1 MSLELPD
8 NRFLRLTTREQSRQL
23 DENTITSFGI
33 DSITLME
40 IAGQKAAD
48 LIRTQTKNGASGI
61 YICGKG
67 NNAGDALVA
76 ARYLTEQAGHSVTIL
91 FAAGHDDL
99 STDTQRNYELIKKL
113 ADHGAPVTFL
123 TDTNS
128 VSWRDFDYAVD
139 GMIGTGL
146 TSDLRQPMSDLTD
159 SLNQADIQSFAMD
172 IPTGLNCDTGKIL
185 GTCIQADHT
194 ITFGTN
200 KIGFYLDDGP
210 SVTGT
215 ITLADLP
222 FPGYLRKHRAVLINK
237 DLMKEFNVQTS
248 GAAHKYEK
256 GTVHIIA
263 GSRGMTGAAIM
274 GAKSAWNAG
283 AGAVILYSPK
293 DLLPIYEKTLP
304 EIIKVP
310 VGDEGDGNFT
320 SECTDTILDRVNDK
334 KGVVLIGPGLGLAEA
349 TRECVLEL
357 LKTIDQP
364 VILDADGLS
373 VWENTCSKD
382 FDKSRWILTPH
393 QGELKNYLGIDR
405 LKNSEWMT
413 TIEELPRDLGC
424 TLLSKGHPTVLATPD
439 NGLYLTGYDTRIFSK
454 AGFGDVLAGTIAGK
468 LAVSHMANQAI
479 TDALISNFNAAE
491 KHHDPQPGDIYDR

>member
-23 DENTITSFGI
+23 DESTIQSFGI
-33 DSITLME
+33 NSITLME

-48 LIRTQTKNGASGI
+48 VIRNETEDGASGV

-76 ARYLTEQAGHSVTIL
+76 ARYLTELAGHSVTIL
-91 FAAGHDDL
+91 FAAGHNDL
-99 STDTQRNYELIKKL
+99 STDSQRNYQLLKKL

-123 TDTNS
+123 TDTDS
-128 VSWRDFDYAVD
+128 VSWRDFDYSVD

-146 TSDLRQPMSDLTD
+146 TSNLRQPISDLTD
-159 SLNQADIQSFAMD
+159 SLNQTDLQTFAMD
-172 IPTGLNCDTGKIL
+172 IPTGLNCDTGEIL
-185 GTCIQADHT
+185 GTCVVADHT

-200 KIGFYLDDGP
+200 KIGFYLEDGP
-210 SVTGT
+210 TVTGT

-237 DLMKEFNVQTS
+237 DLMKEFRVQNIS
-248 GAAHKYEK
+248 AAHKYEK

-263 GSRGMTGAAIM
+263 GSSGMTGAAIM
-274 GAKSAWNAG
+274 AAKSAWNAG

-293 DLLPIYEKTLP
+293 HLLPIYENTLP

-310 VGDEGDGNFT
+310 LGDGGDEYFKPDFA
-320 SECTDTILDRVNDK
+320 EIILDRINDK
-334 KGVVLIGPGLGLAEA
+334 KGVVLAGPGLGLAEA

-373 VWENTCSKD
+373 VWENTNSKD

-393 QGELKNYLGIDR
+393 PGELKNYLGIDR
-405 LKNSEWMT
+405 LRNSEWMT
-413 TIEELPRDLGC
+413 AIEELSRDLGC

>member
-23 DENTITSFGI
+23 DENTITSFGV

-91 FAAGHDDL
+91 FASGNDNL
-99 STDTQRNYELIKKL
+99 SADSQKNYQLLKKL

-123 TDTNS
+123 TDTQS
-128 VSWRDFDYAVD
+128 IPWDRFDYAVD

-146 TSDLRQPMSDLTD
+146 TSDLRKPISDLAEK
-159 SLNQADIQSFAMD
+159 LNQSGLQTFSMD
-172 IPTGLNCDTGKIL
+172 IPTGLNCDSGRML
-185 GTCIQADHT
+185 GACVQADHT

-200 KIGFYLDDGP
+200 KIGFYLEDGP

-222 FPGYLRKHRAVLINK
+222 FPGYLRTHRAVLITK
-237 DLMKEFNVQTS
+237 DLIKEFEGQPS
-248 GAAHKYEK
+248 EAAHKYEK

-274 GAKSAWNAG
+274 AAKSAWNAG
-283 AGAVILYSPK
+283 AGAVFLYSPK
-293 DLLPIYEKTLP
+293 ALLPVYEKTLP

-310 VGDEGDGNFT
+310 VGNEGDGHFT
-320 SECTDTILDRVNDK
+320 PECTDTILNRISDK
-334 KGVVLIGPGLGLAEA
+334 KGVVLIGPGLGLDET
-349 TRECVLEL
+349 TRQSVLGL
-357 LKTIDQP
+357 LKSIDQP

-373 VWENTCSKD
+373 VWEDTSDNG

-393 QGELKNYLGIDR
+393 PGELKNYLGIDR
-405 LKNSEWMT
+405 LKNSDWMT
-413 TIEELPRDLGC
+413 TIEKLTHDQGC
-424 TLLSKGHPTVLATPD
+424 SLLSKGHPTVLATPGG
-439 NGLYLTGYDTRIFSK
+439 GLYITGYDTRLFSK

-468 LAVSHMANQAI
+468 LAVSRITNQAI
-479 TDALISNFNAAE
+479 TDALISNFKAAE
-491 KHHDPQPGDIYDR
+491 KHPDPQPSDIYDR